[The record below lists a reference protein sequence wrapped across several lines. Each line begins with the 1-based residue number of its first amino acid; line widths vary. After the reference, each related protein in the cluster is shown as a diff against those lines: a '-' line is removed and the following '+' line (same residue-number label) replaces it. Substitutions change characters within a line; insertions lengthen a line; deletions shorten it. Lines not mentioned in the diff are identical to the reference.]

1 MAVDTLLHG
10 FRGIPPMFPVLVEL
24 VLELTSASVLCKI
37 TIVVASNLREPL
49 TVYSEKTCSPLP
61 A

>member
-1 MAVDTLLHG
+1 
-10 FRGIPPMFPVLVEL
+10 MFPVLVEL

-49 TVYSEKTCSPLP
+49 TVYSEKPVDRSLP
-61 A
+61 KSRARRLV